1 MLARSVAA
9 VLAAVVV
16 GTGAGWAQDV
26 ARHFRL
32 EWEVAKGRRG
42 QAVVSGYLYNDYG
55 VPAVRVQLLVEVLDA
70 SGRTVAEAVAYV
82 DREVPP
88 FGRAYFEVGVP
99 RAGAGYRVRVNFY
112 DWMVVPGG

>member
-1 MLARSVAA
+1 MLARSVVA

-32 EWEVAKGRRG
+32 EWEVAKARRG
-42 QAVVSGYLYNDYG
+42 QAVLSGYLYNDYG
-55 VPAVRVQLLVEVLDA
+55 LPAVRVQLLVEVLDA

-88 FGRAYFEVGVP
+88 FGRAYFEVAVP
-99 RAGAGYRVRVNFY
+99 MAGAGYRVRVNFY